1 MELIGSIPVLYINL
15 SAVTVTGLK
24 YRYENNGLVT
34 ATVTIRRCI
43 WCRGQ
48 LEILRYF
55 DHHIHFMTC
64 TVIILSCSHV
74 TMCCDYIFLSV
85 NFM

>member
-1 MELIGSIPVLYINL
+1 MELIGSILVLYINL

-34 ATVTIRRCI
+34 ATVTIRR
-43 WCRGQ
+43 WCGGQ

-64 TVIILSCSHV
+64 TVIILSCNHV
-74 TMCCDYIFLSV
+74 L
-85 NFM
+85 